1 MELLT
6 KAERLTQEQS
16 RSREKVISLN
26 KKADTEA
33 GVTEEERSE
42 LSTHVDRLESIEPE
56 IRAATTGRGCRARP
70 DRGRGPQGR
79 AGRWRDP
86 RGA

>member
-33 GVTEEERSE
+33 GLTDEERAE
-42 LSTHVDRLESIEPE
+42 LNTNVDRLEGIEPE
-56 IRAATTGRGCRARP
+56 IRAATTAEAAERAQIEGRS
-70 DRGRGPQGR
+70 PQGR
-79 AGRWRDP
+79 TGRWR
-86 RGA
+86 